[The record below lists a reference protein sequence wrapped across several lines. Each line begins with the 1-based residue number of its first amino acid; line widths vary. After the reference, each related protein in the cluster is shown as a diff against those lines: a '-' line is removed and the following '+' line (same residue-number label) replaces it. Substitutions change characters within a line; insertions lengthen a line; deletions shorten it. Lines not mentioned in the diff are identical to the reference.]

1 MFQNSILTYVKNDN
15 IFYGDLCFKACEEVP
30 MRTYIDVYFDA
41 DGEKASKIFQLL
53 SEMGLKHHI
62 GEHDYFYEWKGIADI
77 TEELEF
83 IDAIQKNSKELGRY

>member
-1 MFQNSILTYVKNDN
+1 
-15 IFYGDLCFKACEEVP
+15 

-53 SEMGLKHHI
+53 SEMGLKHNI

-77 TEELEF
+77 TEELAF
-83 IDAIQKNSKELGRY
+83 IDAIQKKLKGTGAILKFSSIR